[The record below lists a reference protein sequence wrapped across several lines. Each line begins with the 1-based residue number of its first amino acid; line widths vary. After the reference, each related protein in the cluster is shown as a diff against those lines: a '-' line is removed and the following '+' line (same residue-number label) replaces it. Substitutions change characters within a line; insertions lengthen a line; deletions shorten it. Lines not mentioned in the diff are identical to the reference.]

1 MISIMPGSLFIVD
14 EQHFDILKYN
24 LSTNPPPGRGPAVG
38 TLLCCDLDDG
48 DDMLECMFPEHV
60 QKATLLCPPPSALF
74 KEIDGDMDGFIS
86 EYMSYLDYD
95 NSVKEFLSS
104 LLLFIHLGGNA
115 IIYTPSNVDDD
126 AIWLNTLMAFFNTRF
141 GITIGTSQT
150 EPYYFDERYSSIVSS
165 YMYENGS
172 MNVFDFINSTTD
184 TAPNNYIISEKLRT
198 DLAPYVDSGHDP
210 AMLFTEMKQHMI
222 QNGVPILYPAI
233 RFE

>member
-95 NSVKEFLSS
+95 NSVKEFYDKALYENSKTMDIVNDYITVTTQMVNDITDNIETKS
-104 LLLFIHLGGNA
+104 DVTNA
-115 IIYTPSNVDDD
+115 
-126 AIWLNTLMAFFNTRF
+126 LFNTV
-141 GITIGTSQT
+141 IDDIGTLTDICDHLNMRMKFNETFSVKILK
-150 EPYYFDERYSSIVSS
+150 EINKFKIVTIIICCILFLIQ
-165 YMYENGS
+165 
-172 MNVFDFINSTTD
+172 VFDIYLS
-184 TAPNNYIISEKLRT
+184 
-198 DLAPYVDSGHDP
+198 
-210 AMLFTEMKQHMI
+210 
-222 QNGVPILYPAI
+222 
-233 RFE
+233 